1 MANLPDF
8 QVEVYDVS
16 QKMSTVCERGQFCVY
31 GTTGSGATVGE
42 TAGFVKVESTNNGAV
57 SGAKFAGVAMHPHV
71 SLDTTKYDL
80 NQYKHEHLVNY
91 PTTLAKKGFI
101 VSDNISGTPTVGAT
115 AYLALSGK
123 VSPVDVGLAPVVG
136 VFEDIKD
143 ELGFAKIR
151 FTTV

>member
-16 QKMSTVCERGQFCVY
+16 QKMSSVCERGQFCVY
-31 GTTGSGATVGE
+31 GTTGSGASVGD
-42 TAGFVKVESTNNGAV
+42 TNGFVKVESANNAAI
-57 SGAKFAGVAMHPHV
+57 SGAKFAGVVMHPHV
-71 SLDTTKYDL
+71 VLDTTKFDL
-80 NQYKHEHLVNY
+80 NQLKHEHPVSGA
-91 PTTLAKKGFI
+91 TTLAKKGFI
-101 VSDNISGTPTVGAT
+101 VTDNISGTPTVGAT

-123 VSPVDVGLAPVVG
+123 VSPNDLGLAPVVG
-136 VFEDIKD
+136 VFESIKD